1 MCFFFCLST
10 ELFVVVVVIINF
22 EFVACGV
29 CDFFSRIF
37 KQRTWHAFVYVSI
50 QKIKCRKYRNLCVC
64 ICVHEYEYLVT
75 IFLFVSL
82 LRSWDR
88 AGRHWIKIKISFQL
102 NICARCFS
110 VLNKKKSLHHSV
122 NSIRSNSNVC
132 AHSPLVLHWFWYNNI
147 ICVYNNL
154 VSLWVQH
161 FQRVFFSESLD
172 FELVLWIYYQ
182 RQPKTF
188 SKWIITSKVYEFC
201 EKKN

>member
-10 ELFVVVVVIINF
+10 ELFCRCCCYYKFWIRRLWCVRF
-22 EFVACGV
+22 LFAY
-29 CDFFSRIF
+29 FS
-37 KQRTWHAFVYVSI
+37 SI
-50 QKIKCRKYRNLCVC
+50 ERGTRLCMWASKKIKCRKYRNLCVC

-110 VLNKKKSLHHSV
+110 VLNQKKKSLHHSV

-132 AHSPLVLHWFWYNNI
+132 THSPLILHWFWYNNI

-161 FQRVFFSESLD
+161 FQRVFFCSL
-172 FELVLWIYYQ
+172 
-182 RQPKTF
+182 KA
-188 SKWIITSKVYEFC
+188 
-201 EKKN
+201 